1 MASIDVT
8 RFVQT
13 CSMRDF
19 SASVAEIGSNAGAAT
34 WQASIEESEEF
45 DFLPTPELLQEFRE
59 WLKPWGGWS
68 DDEIAAMS
76 DQHLRALCLQWI
88 AGDWRE
94 CFEWPEHSDGID
106 WEFYESMASEGTC
119 PSSFYRTDDGLIFWE
134 MGH

>member
-19 SASVAEIGSNAGAAT
+19 SASVAEIGRDVGPAT

-59 WLKPWGGWS
+59 WLKPWGGW
-68 DDEIAAMS
+68 DDAQIAAMS
-76 DQHLRALCLQWI
+76 DTELRALCLQWI

-94 CFEWPEHSDGID
+94 CFEWPEHADGID
-106 WEFYESMASEGTC
+106 WDFYEQMATDGTC
-119 PSSFYRTDDGLIFWE
+119 PSSFIVPT
-134 MGH
+134 MV

>member
-8 RFVQT
+8 KFIQT
-13 CSMRDF
+13 CRMRDF
-19 SASVAEIGSNAGAAT
+19 SASVAEIGTNAGPAT
-34 WQASIEESEEF
+34 WRASLEESEEF

-119 PSSFYRTDDGLIFWE
+119 PSSFYCTDDGSIFWE
-134 MGH
+134 MEH

>member
-8 RFVQT
+8 RFIHT

-19 SASVAEIGSNAGAAT
+19 SASVAENGTDAGPAT
-34 WQASIEESEEF
+34 WRASLEESEEF

-94 CFEWPEHSDGID
+94 CFDCPID
-106 WEFYESMASEGTC
+106 AVDWDDYGTRASEGNC
-119 PSSFYRTDDGLIFWE
+119 PSSFYCTDDGLIFWE
-134 MGH
+134 MEH

>member
-8 RFVQT
+8 KFIQT

-19 SASVAEIGSNAGAAT
+19 SASVAEIGIDAGPAT
-34 WQASIEESEEF
+34 WRASLEESEEF

-59 WLKPWGGWS
+59 WLKPCGGWS

-94 CFEWPEHSDGID
+94 CFDCPID
-106 WEFYESMASEGTC
+106 AVDWADYETRASEGTC
-119 PSSFYRTDDGLIFWE
+119 PSSFYRTEDGLIFWE
-134 MGH
+134 MEH

>member
-8 RFVQT
+8 KFIQT

-45 DFLPTPELLQEFRE
+45 DFLPTPNLLQEFRE

-94 CFEWPEHSDGID
+94 CFDCSPDAVD
-106 WEFYESMASEGTC
+106 WDDYGTRASEGNC
-119 PSSFYRTDDGLIFWE
+119 PSSFYRDDAGLIFWD
-134 MGH
+134 MTH

>member
-8 RFVQT
+8 QFVQT

-34 WQASIEESEEF
+34 WQASIEESEDF

-59 WLKPWGGWS
+59 WLKPWGAW
-68 DDEIAAMS
+68 DDSEIAAMS

-94 CFEWPEHSDGID
+94 CFDCSPDAVD
-106 WEFYESMASEGTC
+106 WDDYGTRASEGNC
-119 PSSFYRTDDGLIFWE
+119 PSSFYCTDDGSIFWE
-134 MGH
+134 MTH